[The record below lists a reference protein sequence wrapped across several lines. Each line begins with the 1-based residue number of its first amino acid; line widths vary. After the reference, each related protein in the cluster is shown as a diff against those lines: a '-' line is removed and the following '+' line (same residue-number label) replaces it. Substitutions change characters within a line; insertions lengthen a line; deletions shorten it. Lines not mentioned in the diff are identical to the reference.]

1 MDYPATVQVLHSP
14 EDLVEED
21 LDVVGR
27 EMLGGDD
34 DLVEITLHEFSYEVD
49 FLEKVNVRRL
59 KLEIIMINW
68 TKIKYRYNVDVCCNF
83 VWEIK
88 TNIESYYYD
97 KVLVRGEGRGGGW

>member
-1 MDYPATVQVLHSP
+1 MDYSAAVQVLHSP

-27 EMLGGDD
+27 EMLGGHD

-59 KLEIIMINW
+59 KLEIISINW
-68 TKIKYRYNVDVCCNF
+68 TKIPVM
-83 VWEIK
+83 
-88 TNIESYYYD
+88 
-97 KVLVRGEGRGGGW
+97 

>member
-1 MDYPATVQVLHSP
+1 MDYPAAVEVLDSP
-14 EDLVEED
+14 EYLVEEN

-27 EMLGGDD
+27 EMLRGDD

-68 TKIKYRYNVDVCCNF
+68 TKI
-83 VWEIK
+83 
-88 TNIESYYYD
+88 
-97 KVLVRGEGRGGGW
+97 

>member
-1 MDYPATVQVLHSP
+1 MDYSAAVQVLHSP

-27 EMLGGDD
+27 EMLWGHD

-59 KLEIIMINW
+59 KLEIISNNW
-68 TKIKYRYNVDVCCNF
+68 TKI
-83 VWEIK
+83 
-88 TNIESYYYD
+88 
-97 KVLVRGEGRGGGW
+97 

>member
-1 MDYPATVQVLHSP
+1 MISLLLPCKAEITNFQNTVGIDEQVSWLNVSVDYPAAVQVLHSP

-21 LDVVGR
+21 LDMVGR

-59 KLEIIMINW
+59 KLEIISNNW
-68 TKIKYRYNVDVCCNF
+68 TKI
-83 VWEIK
+83 
-88 TNIESYYYD
+88 
-97 KVLVRGEGRGGGW
+97 

>member
-14 EDLVEED
+14 KDLVEED

-27 EMLGGDD
+27 EMLGGHD

-59 KLEIIMINW
+59 KLEIISN
-68 TKIKYRYNVDVCCNF
+68 
-83 VWEIK
+83 
-88 TNIESYYYD
+88 
-97 KVLVRGEGRGGGW
+97 